1 MTSEGQAALSPGW
14 ADEMSDEDLAMMLQE
29 VDLLGV
35 TAITSS
41 LARSMPV
48 LQESTSDDDATL
60 AATLAAEWAEEEAAE
75 ATRRREARAA
85 VECEREGF
93 LERERQVRLCGSYHP
108 FSIAPS
114 DSTVGV

>member
-1 MTSEGQAALSPGW
+1 MMTLHS
-14 ADEMSDEDLAMMLQE
+14 
-29 VDLLGV
+29 
-35 TAITSS
+35 
-41 LARSMPV
+41 
-48 LQESTSDDDATL
+48 
-60 AATLAAEWAEEEAAE
+60 TLAAEWAEEEAAE

-93 LERERQVRLCGSYHP
+93 LERERQLRLCGSYHP